1 MKYKNQSNNTFRI
14 SLVVLGTTD
23 NDAEAEA
30 IVQGRTQKN
39 PWNESKQNK

>member
-1 MKYKNQSNNTFRI
+1 MVLQIVKYKSQSNNTFRI

-30 IVQGRTQKN
+30 IVRGRKQEN
-39 PWNESKQNK
+39 P